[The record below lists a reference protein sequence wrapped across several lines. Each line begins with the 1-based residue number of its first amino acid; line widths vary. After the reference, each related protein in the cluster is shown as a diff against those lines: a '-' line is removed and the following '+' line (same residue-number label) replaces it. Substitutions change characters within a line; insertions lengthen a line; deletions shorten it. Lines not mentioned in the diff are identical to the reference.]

1 MAGMGGILAEAGR
14 GDEGQKNI
22 EDALAIAQE
31 IKNDSVASLA
41 LNWLGDVYFYKGD
54 FKGATQQYERALQ
67 TATRAA
73 NRERILLSKINLA
86 KTDVQEGHPQAA
98 MATLKKLGDD
108 ADSLGLK
115 TLSVECA
122 VYMGQAMTEKKD
134 AKGAQA
140 ALDRALARAEKLDL
154 RVLQAKTHYW
164 MGASQVQAGNGKL
177 ATPHFRE
184 VVRILEAISK
194 EDGSARVL
202 ERADLQPI
210 YRESQKNFQG
220 VN

>member
-1 MAGMGGILAEAGR
+1 MSGLGGILAEAGR

-22 EDALAIAQE
+22 EDGLAIAQE

-54 FKGATQQYERALQ
+54 YAGAGQQYQRAMQ
-67 TATRAA
+67 TATKAA
-73 NRERILLSKINLA
+73 NRERILLSKIDQA
-86 KTDVQEGHPQAA
+86 KVDVKQGRSQAA
-98 MATLKKLGDD
+98 ISSLTKLAQD
-108 ADSLGLK
+108 ADTLGLK
-115 TLSVECA
+115 ASSVEA
-122 VYMGQAMTEKKD
+122 SVYIGEAMVQKKD

-140 ALDRALARAEKLDL
+140 ELGRALARAEKLGL
-154 RVLQAKTHYW
+154 RVLQAKAHSWT
-164 MGASQVQAGNGKL
+164 AVSLVQSNNGKL

-194 EDGSARVL
+194 EEGSAKIL

-210 YRESQKNFQG
+210 YRESMKGFQG
-220 VN
+220 N